1 MVELDFWN
9 ERRGATI
16 ARVPAHDSAAIPGS
30 GDVVYI
36 PDGDQSGVYLHIR
49 VSSRQ
54 FYYSQE
60 GDLVTIRLLCEA
72 L

>member
-1 MVELDFWN
+1 MVELDFWD
-9 ERRGATI
+9 EQRAATI
-16 ARVPAHDSAAIPGS
+16 ARVPARDAAAIPAS

-36 PDGDQSGVYLHIR
+36 PDGDQSGIYVHVR

-60 GDLVTIRLLCEA
+60 GALVTVRLLCES